1 MMTDPI
7 ALDGYREFGEQ
18 EATVLRRRLN
28 GVEAD
33 QALRRH
39 QKTVDRLRGLVA
51 LFAARSPSRD
61 PRRIKFIAEVLE
73 MLERLGEGDDF
84 AVNAANREGGLG
96 TAKLRFSADKCEEIG
111 S

>member
-1 MMTDPI
+1 MMKDPI
-7 ALDGYREFGEQ
+7 ALDSYRESGEQ

-28 GVEAD
+28 GVETD

-39 QKTVDRLRGLVA
+39 QETVDQLRGLVA

-73 MLERLGEGDDF
+73 MLETLGKGDDF
-84 AVNAANREGGLG
+84 AANQEGRLG
-96 TAKLRFSADKCEEIG
+96 TAAKLRFSADKCEEIG

>member
-1 MMTDPI
+1 V
-7 ALDGYREFGEQ
+7 Q

-73 MLERLGEGDDF
+73 LLKTFNDGDDF
-84 AVNAANREGGLG
+84 AANAANREGGLG
-96 TAKLRFSADKCEEIG
+96 TAAKRRFSADKCEEIG